1 MILSSVKHSDVQ
13 CREPL
18 VRNLPPSLLV
28 SVLALVLVLVYGRV
42 VRALIHGVY
51 DTEHVKHRVYS
62 VASPL
67 SDTFLLPCA
76 PVPASFSLSSG
87 SCGQSVRPTTS
98 V

>member
-1 MILSSVKHSDVQ
+1 MPIPRHARARAHAHLGGANRAGWFVHSSTVSMILSSVKHSDVQ

-51 DTEHVKHRVYS
+51 DTEQCK
-62 VASPL
+62 
-67 SDTFLLPCA
+67 TFGCTVSRA
-76 PVPASFSLSSG
+76 P
-87 SCGQSVRPTTS
+87 
-98 V
+98 